1 MPIFTI
7 FLTGDVK
14 YGVPLSKATI
24 LGGAIGNF
32 VSIGWARHPKA
43 NRPLIDYESSTLM
56 QSGELLGVVF
66 GVLANMIL
74 PRVYIILFLAVILTF
89 NAYKTLNKGRQQFA
103 KETAKKLAAAE
114 EAAAKEKSVEMVDA
128 PKADDDED
136 RKESE
141 LSDLVDDAPTPPA
154 EEMPASDA
162 PQAAACG
169 LGCLACT
176 EGGDDAPAA
185 DVEAAPSAAAE
196 PEIEVAVEADAAKA
210 VALDDEA
217 GEAGEAD
224 KNDPD
229 AVQFPLWAWKLLAPM
244 TLFTIAY
251 AIFKMLLLK
260 PCSAGLGG
268 AGLYWTWYFLP
279 VPVLGGFMYATA
291 KILVARHERR
301 VAAGFQYL
309 ENDMQW
315 TYEQLGKFPKVA
327 VLAGVAAGLLGIGG
341 GMVIGPLFLQIG
353 MEPQVG
359 TASCAF
365 MILWTAASGVIQY
378 MCAGKLA
385 WKDVLCCVAL
395 GFCSGQ
401 IGQRGVNAMLRK
413 FDRPSLI
420 TFLLGS
426 VVAVACVTMTI
437 TGIVSVI
444 DEFNDAGSNPWGK
457 VFGGFDTSEFSCSDD
472 DH

>member
-1 MPIFTI
+1 MFNPFSN
-7 FLTGDVK
+7 L
-14 YGVPLSKATI
+14 
-24 LGGAIGNF
+24 
-32 VSIGWARHPKA
+32 PK
-43 NRPLIDYESSTLM
+43 
-56 QSGELLGVVF
+56 
-66 GVLANMIL
+66 
-74 PRVYIILFLAVILTF
+74 
-89 NAYKTLNKGRQQFA
+89 
-103 KETAKKLAAAE
+103 
-114 EAAAKEKSVEMVDA
+114 
-128 PKADDDED
+128 
-136 RKESE
+136 
-141 LSDLVDDAPTPPA
+141 
-154 EEMPASDA
+154 
-162 PQAAACG
+162 
-169 LGCLACT
+169 
-176 EGGDDAPAA
+176 
-185 DVEAAPSAAAE
+185 
-196 PEIEVAVEADAAKA
+196 
-210 VALDDEA
+210 
-217 GEAGEAD
+217 
-224 KNDPD
+224 
-229 AVQFPLWAWKLLAPM
+229 
-244 TLFTIAY
+244 
-251 AIFKMLLLK
+251 LLLK

-341 GMVIGPLFLQIG
+341 GMVIGPLFLAIG

>member
-1 MPIFTI
+1 M
-7 FLTGDVK
+7 
-14 YGVPLSKATI
+14 
-24 LGGAIGNF
+24 
-32 VSIGWARHPKA
+32 
-43 NRPLIDYESSTLM
+43 
-56 QSGELLGVVF
+56 
-66 GVLANMIL
+66 
-74 PRVYIILFLAVILTF
+74 
-89 NAYKTLNKGRQQFA
+89 
-103 KETAKKLAAAE
+103 
-114 EAAAKEKSVEMVDA
+114 KEKSAEMVDA

-136 RKESE
+136 RGSR
-141 LSDLVDDAPTPPA
+141 SSPTWSTTRRRRRPRDG
-154 EEMPASDA
+154 ERR
-162 PQAAACG
+162 AA
-169 LGCLACT
+169 
-176 EGGDDAPAA
+176 GGRRPRLPRVHRGGRRRAGRGRR
-185 DVEAAPSAAAE
+185 AAPSAAAE

-217 GEAGEAD
+217 GSGEAD

-229 AVQFPLWAWKLLAPM
+229 AVQLPGAWKLLVPM

-457 VFGGFDTSEFSCSDD
+457 VFSAASTRASSRARTTITDDGDDTRWCVAAARRARDAGRAAGDEGGTGGARGAVEGRGPGTQRGGERA
-472 DH
+472 